1 MPTETIPN
9 SSVDAITLKRVIRD
23 ALFSLEK
30 RWTIFP
36 LGLDRAALLIIRKM
50 ICVLLFCFEVN
61 FILAFHRGYL
71 GFCEDGT
78 TLAGLLAMTVCPN
91 SA

>member
-9 SSVDAITLKRVIRD
+9 SSVDAITLKREMRD
-23 ALFSLEK
+23 ALSSLEK

-36 LGLDRAALLIIRKM
+36 LGQDRAALLIIRKM

-61 FILAFHRGYL
+61 FILAFQSGL
-71 GFCEDGT
+71 F
-78 TLAGLLAMTVCPN
+78 GLL
-91 SA
+91 